1 MWKLV
6 YFQQNQAETNPCT
19 IWYQNSTQSRKQPYQ
34 QIMFKNL
41 NRENIG
47 KSVTIADKIR
57 MAMTNLTK
65 NKIDPQNIE
74 PETATHKVSKS

>member
-1 MWKLV
+1 MV
-6 YFQQNQAETNPCT
+6 
-19 IWYQNSTQSRKQPYQ
+19 
-34 QIMFKNL
+34 KNL

-65 NKIDPQNIE
+65 NKIDPLNIE
-74 PETATHKVSKS
+74 PETAARKVQTPNIERNLFIWKG